1 MDNYDAIYEEVSFTR
16 ALLVSKFPFFG
27 YIALSSDIVVTES
40 VPTAG
45 VNGIKLAVNPK
56 FFFGLDESTRIF
68 IVAHEVLHL
77 ALRHV
82 SRRKWRD
89 IAKWNVAAD
98 FIVNEML
105 FGHNFPPPSED
116 MEIVTR
122 DTIKKT
128 FGIDLPDI
136 DNVSA
141 EGIYELLPEIELTCT
156 IYMPDLSDG
165 FGDGEDEDD
174 EKSGEGNGQSVEE
187 VEDRWKQVLRSAIA
201 SADKR
206 IGNIPAWLKRD
217 IDILP
222 PVLDW
227 RTLLSNFVAS
237 ARDERRS
244 FRRPSRR
251 HLWRGSIMSDKSLG
265 KMTLVVA
272 VDVSGSINVDEF
284 SAFMAEVGSI
294 SRSSNTKVVVVACDT
309 RITHE
314 EVLEHGEMP
323 SFNIHGGGGTAFEP
337 IFDYVTDKPF
347 IPDGVIIL
355 TDGYGSYPDS
365 QMYPTLWVL
374 TKDHKEP
381 PWGWKA
387 YMENV

>member
-1 MDNYDAIYEEVSFTR
+1 MDNYDAIYKEVSFTR

-27 YIALSSDIVVTES
+27 YVALSSDIVVTES
-40 VPTAG
+40 IPTAG
-45 VNGIKLAVNPK
+45 VNGIKLAINPE
-56 FFFGLDESTRIF
+56 FFSGLDKSTRMF

-89 IAKWNVAAD
+89 AARWNIAAD

-105 FGHNFPPPSED
+105 IGHNFPLPSGNIEA
-116 MEIVTR
+116 VTR
-122 DTIKKT
+122 ATIKKA
-128 FGIDLPDI
+128 FGIDLPSI
-136 DNVSA
+136 DDVSA
-141 EGIYELLPEIELTCT
+141 EGIYELLPEIESTCT
-156 IYMPDLSDG
+156 IYMPDLSDD
-165 FGDGEDEDD
+165 FGDGEDDGD
-174 EKSGEGNGQSVEE
+174 SNEGNGQSVEE
-187 VEDRWKQVLRSAIA
+187 VENRWKQVLRSAIA
-201 SADKR
+201 NADKR

-251 HLWRGSIMSDKSLG
+251 HLWRGSIMSDKSLS

-272 VDVSGSINVDEF
+272 VDVSGSISTDEF

-294 SRSSNTKVVVVACDT
+294 SRSSDTKVIVVACDT

-314 EVLEHGEMP
+314 EVLEYGETP
-323 SFNIHGGGGTAFEP
+323 SLNIHGGGGTAFEP
-337 IFDYVTDKPF
+337 IFDYVIDKPF
-347 IPDGVIIL
+347 NPDGVIIL
-355 TDGYGSYPDS
+355 TDGYGSYPNI
-365 QMYPTLWVL
+365 QIYPTLWVL
-374 TKDHKEP
+374 TKNHREP